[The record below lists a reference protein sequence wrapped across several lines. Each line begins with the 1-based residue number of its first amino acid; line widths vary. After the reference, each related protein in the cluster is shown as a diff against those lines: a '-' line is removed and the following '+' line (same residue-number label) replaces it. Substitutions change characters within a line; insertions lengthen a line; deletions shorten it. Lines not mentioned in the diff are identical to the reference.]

1 MLCKIQL
8 MNEENMKPLCRNCK
22 YFQISWDA
30 SMPNGCRL
38 YAIKSKQ
45 MPSVIVKQSSG
56 VECLG
61 FEVKPAKK
69 NQQNPYGE

>member
-1 MLCKIQL
+1 
-8 MNEENMKPLCRNCK
+8 
-22 YFQISWDA
+22 
-30 SMPNGCRL
+30 MPNGCRL